1 MATKSKATLVA
12 AFVLVSASAVLA
24 DNAPY
29 TAEKD
34 AYVRNPNAPV
44 PHFLQAVPV
53 QPRGLI
59 EGRNVGVTNPAHQ
72 TSMRSRASRGIGTT
86 AARRTSTADH

>member
-59 EGRNVGVTNPAHQ
+59 EGRNVGVTNPGAPNLYAIPSEQRHWYD
-72 TSMRSRASRGIGTT
+72 RG
-86 AARRTSTADH
+86 STDFHS